1 MDDFKERTII
11 RQGMMSF
18 YENNGVLKNPFKPNT
33 KEHNWFERGWT
44 QALKRHRGPIPG
56 EPGSQTSNSYGS
68 SPRGGSMAEKYK
80 NMRDW
85 SRSDD
90 D

>member
-1 MDDFKERTII
+1 MDDFEERTII

-18 YENNGVLKNPFKPNT
+18 YENNGKLINPFRADT

-44 QALKRHRGPIPG
+44 QALKRHK
-56 EPGSQTSNSYGS
+56 GSVDNPSGAFSSNSPS
-68 SPRGGSMAEKYK
+68 GGSMAEKYR
-80 NMRDW
+80 NMKDW
-85 SRSDD
+85 NRKDD

>member
-18 YENNGVLKNPFKPNT
+18 DENNGKLINPFKQNT

-44 QALKRHRGPIPG
+44 QALKRHKGPMPG
-56 EPGSQTSNSYGS
+56 DPGSQTFKSSGGS
-68 SPRGGSMAEKYK
+68 LSGSSMAEKYK

-85 SRSDD
+85 SRPDED
-90 D
+90 